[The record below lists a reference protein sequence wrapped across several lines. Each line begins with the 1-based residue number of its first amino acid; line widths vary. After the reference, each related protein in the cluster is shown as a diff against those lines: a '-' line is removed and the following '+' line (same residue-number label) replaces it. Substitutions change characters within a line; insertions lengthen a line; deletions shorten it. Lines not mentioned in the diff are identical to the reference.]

1 MEPFCAKT
9 VLLNL
14 AKEHGLEIASLT
26 TDRSTSVK
34 TALRSAKHVSLHDE
48 YILIAEA
55 PHHFLSLKLPFA
67 SLSL

>member
-34 TALRSAKHVSLHDE
+34 TALRSAKHAFIQDE
-48 YILIAEA
+48 I
-55 PHHFLSLKLPFA
+55 F
-67 SLSL
+67 